1 MNAVVATQRIHLVQ
15 VGLLETY
22 ELLHWGVEAE
32 QEWMLERVLERVLV
46 RVLVV
51 SVLGACFG
59 GLVIQDF
66 PGMYFFH
73 DIHL

>member
-1 MNAVVATQRIHLVQ
+1 MKAVVATQRIHLVQ

-22 ELLHWGVEAE
+22 ELPHWVVEAE
-32 QEWMLERVLERVLV
+32 QEWMLEQVVSV
-46 RVLVV
+46 SV

-59 GLVIQDF
+59 GLVTQEF
-66 PGMYFFH
+66 PGMYCVQ

>member
-32 QEWMLERVLERVLV
+32 QEWMLERVL
-46 RVLVV
+46 VV

-59 GLVIQDF
+59 GLVFQDF